1 MKEDL
6 SSKNIF
12 IEARVNLTEYMIIKR
27 KMQLLKIKKISD
39 YIREAT
45 IFGTLFAFQDFY
57 DLINEFIKFTTQIH
71 KIKTN
76 INQIAQRV
84 NSNPVLSK
92 RYSDD
97 LSFIQEEILKI
108 ETTQKKFIKKIF
120 TTFKIK

>member
-27 KMQLLKIKKISD
+27 KMQLLKIKKISN